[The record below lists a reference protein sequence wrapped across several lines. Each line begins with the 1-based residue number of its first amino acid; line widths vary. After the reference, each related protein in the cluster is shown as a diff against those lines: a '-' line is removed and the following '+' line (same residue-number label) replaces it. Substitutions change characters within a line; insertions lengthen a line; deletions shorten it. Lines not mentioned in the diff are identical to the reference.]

1 MARIS
6 RDLDKKLLIVGQTL
20 IQEVGVSSLSMREVA
35 KIAGVN
41 LGMLNYYFDG
51 KEDFVFKVL
60 NEIYAP
66 FIVDLQALI
75 DQDDLNL
82 EHFFYRLSQFSAKN
96 KKLVVLI
103 VKDLISN
110 DPMVK
115 KFVTVHFSKHV
126 LMISKLIESKINDK
140 NKAEYVTRLI
150 ISIIGMPNLMLGVKE
165 NIVQKELENSESEDD
180 VIYRVKMAMEIM
192 RKYS

>member
-1 MARIS
+1 MARTS

-60 NEIYAP
+60 NEIYSP
-66 FIVDLQALI
+66 FITDLHALVENE
-75 DQDDLNL
+75 DLDL
-82 EHFFYRLSQFSAKN
+82 EQFFYRLSQFSAKN
-96 KKLVVLI
+96 RKLVVLI

-110 DPMVK
+110 DVMVK
-115 KFVTVHFSKHV
+115 KFVLEHFSKHV
-126 LMISKLIESKINDK
+126 FIISKLIEKKIKDK
-140 NKAEYVTRLI
+140 SKAEYVTRVI

-165 NIVQKELENSESEDD
+165 NINQKELINSELEDD
-180 VIYRVKMAMEIM
+180 LIFRVKLAMEVI

>member
-1 MARIS
+1 MARTS

-20 IQEVGVSSLSMREVA
+20 IQDVGVSSLSMREVA

-60 NEIYAP
+60 NEIYSP
-66 FIVDLQALI
+66 FITDLHALVENE
-75 DQDDLNL
+75 DLDL

-96 KKLVVLI
+96 RKLVVLI

-110 DPMVK
+110 DLMVK
-115 KFVTVHFSKHV
+115 KFVLEHFSKH
-126 LMISKLIESKINDK
+126 LLIISKLIEKKIKDK
-140 NKAEYVTRLI
+140 SKAEYVSRVI

-165 NIVQKELENSESEDD
+165 NINQTEMINSEVEDD
-180 VIYRVKMAMEIM
+180 LVFRVKLAMEVI